1 MKNLIIFIIIIFMFS
16 CKKNKTKNNN
26 YSINKTSVKVDAL
39 ANNQIKKNYPFQYI
53 KIQPDSTKI
62 DYKMDSLNI
71 SKSIWINNIQII
83 TCTINDNKNGI
94 HLIVKN
100 NIGNI
105 LFKSKGQQD
114 SWRYNPNLFK
124 SKEGKKII
132 IISEIGD
139 EESWGIYIQE
149 YDKGIYKEI
158 GSIDIVALN
167 EYDESLN
174 IIPFI
179 KVKEL
184 NDDVL
189 KFYFDEKIKIFD
201 IETEKIFLG
210 KKLIYKYKNG
220 KIVMLK

>member
-1 MKNLIIFIIIIFMFS
+1 MFS
-16 CKKNKTKNNN
+16 CKKNKTNNN
-26 YSINKTSVKVDAL
+26 NSINKTSVKVDTPV
-39 ANNQIKKNYPFQYI
+39 NNQIKKNYPFQYI

-100 NIGNI
+100 NIGKV
-105 LFKSKGQQD
+105 LFQSKGQQD

-124 SKEGKKII
+124 SKESKKII
-132 IISEIGD
+132 VISEIGD
-139 EESWGIYIQE
+139 EESWGIYIQK

-184 NDDVL
+184 NNDVL
-189 KFYFDEKIKIFD
+189 KFYFDKKIRIFD
-201 IETEKIFLG
+201 NETEKTFLG
-210 KKLIYKYKNG
+210 KNLNYKYKNG
-220 KIVMLK
+220 KIMMTK